1 MNHARGR
8 STVSWHNV
16 TLWQIQNKAHHT
28 ILFSMLTFPGPAN
41 NLWVH
46 ENIHSFQCPATYQ
59 AEIWTVYLLSTW
71 VCSIWKPWPTYF
83 YRVSLNPHPRHWLH
97 LLSSV
102 WKKVDNESSQ
112 VFPGLWLVNVG
123 LWLADTL
130 HHLLPPD
137 RISVWRYQHLI
148 SPCQ

>member
-1 MNHARGR
+1 MNHAKGR

-16 TLWQIQNKAHHT
+16 TLWHIQNKAHHT

-41 NLWVH
+41 NLRLH

-83 YRVSLNPHPRHWLH
+83 HRVTLNTHPRSWLH
-97 LLSSV
+97 FCYLVFERKWIMNLHKYFLASHWSMSASDWLTLCTISSLQIGSLFGDINI
-102 WKKVDNESSQ
+102 W
-112 VFPGLWLVNVG
+112 
-123 LWLADTL
+123 
-130 HHLLPPD
+130 
-137 RISVWRYQHLI
+137 
-148 SPCQ
+148 